1 MGAGKHIAESVPGL
15 ILMLLFGWAILSNQ
29 GEASVSQSRALQELD
44 GGDRRVSGDGGYDVI
59 GQISGNVQNQLEIM
73 LESASGQLCVTT
85 SLKRAGKSGGS
96 L

>member
-1 MGAGKHIAESVPGL
+1 MGAGKHIVESVPGL

-29 GEASVSQSRALQELD
+29 GEASVAQSQALQEFD
-44 GGDRRVSGDGGYDVI
+44 GGGWRVSGDAGFDVI
-59 GQISGNVQNQLEIM
+59 GQINGNVQNQLEIM

-85 SLKRAGKSGGS
+85 SFKRAGKAGGS